1 MLQQSTHSVIWR
13 IGVSVITAILLTTT
27 VGIASASNL
36 AQTDT
41 HRIVVTGEGQVRQAP
56 DMATITLGA
65 TITDPNARTAIDEVN
80 RRTNAVIAAV
90 RAVGIEPQ
98 DIQTTRIS
106 LQEQRGG
113 GPPPSGDQIVG
124 YRASNT
130 VSVTVRDFANVG
142 PVIDASLAAG
152 ANSLSN
158 LQYGL
163 QNPDEAR
170 KAALAVAVANGTGK
184 AQAIATA
191 MGVGI
196 TDLVSVTEGGATPPQ
211 PAAIPTAAFNAA
223 GSASTPV
230 EAGELVV
237 RAQVTMVFQY

>member
-1 MLQQSTHSVIWR
+1 MLQLSTRSAIWR
-13 IGVSVITAILLTTT
+13 MAASVITAILLTTT
-27 VGIASASNL
+27 VGTTSSL
-36 AQTDT
+36 AQTDI

-65 TITDPNARTAIDEVN
+65 TITDPNARAAIDEVN
-80 RRTNAVIAAV
+80 RRTAAVIAAV
-90 RAVGIEPQ
+90 RAAGIDQQ

-184 AQAIATA
+184 AQAIAAA
-191 MGVGI
+191 MGVSI
-196 TDLVSVTEGGATPPQ
+196 TDLVSVTEGGASAPQ
-211 PAAIPTAAFNAA
+211 PAAAPVAFNASA
-223 GSASTPV
+223 GASTPV